1 MTGWKRAKCSGKK
14 DARVWRAL
22 SLSQEAANF
31 ALASKAPAWY
41 AVMRNSL
48 AGMGHVDKVPD
59 CILEQRGRNAESER
73 GDSASERNWPAGR
86 NPRLS
91 SRTRLGGGALAR
103 SKELHR
109 PLDKV
114 VHTPDRPAY
123 RTSTTLLFF
132 SASSAALTTSS
143 TSLTRSTPIMTARMT
158 SSAGKGA
165 PPCFERTQ
173 ISD

>member
-41 AVMRNSL
+41 AVKRNSL

-59 CILEQRGRNAESER
+59 CILEQRGRNAPRERQR

-91 SRTRLGGGALAR
+91 SRTRLGRGEKSALAR
-103 SKELHR
+103 TKELHR

-114 VHTPDRPAY
+114 VHTPAGLPDLDDPPLLLGLERRLDHLVHLPHALHSNHDRAHDLVS
-123 RTSTTLLFF
+123 R
-132 SASSAALTTSS
+132 
-143 TSLTRSTPIMTARMT
+143 
-158 SSAGKGA
+158 
-165 PPCFERTQ
+165 
-173 ISD
+173 